1 MGLFDKIRGEL
12 IDIIEWLDDSRDTMV
27 YRFPR
32 YQNEIKM
39 GAKLVVRESQTA
51 VFVNEGTIAD
61 VFQPGTY
68 TLETQNMPVLSTL
81 KGWKYGF
88 NSPFKAEVYFVSTRQ
103 FTDLKWGTQNPIML
117 RDADFGMVR
126 VRAFGGFAARVVN
139 PGAFL
144 KELVGT
150 DGLFKTDEVSEYL
163 RQMIV
168 GRLAGALAHAQ
179 VAVLDLAANQEA
191 IAARLAG
198 VLTEE
203 LAPTGIAI
211 PKFIIENVS
220 LPPEVEQAMD
230 KRTQMGV
237 LGDLNKYTQF
247 QTANAIENASKN
259 PGGAGDAL
267 GIGLGVGLGQ
277 QAAAGMYQQ
286 IQAPTPPTPPPAQ
299 PAPSAQPDQRPA
311 GPPPLPNVAEWYI
324 AVNGQQVGPLDEA
337 GLRSNTANGQLSGST
352 LVWRNGMGAWTQA
365 SAVPEIARLLPQG
378 PPPLPPQN

>member
-1 MGLFDKIRGEL
+1 MGLMDKLRGEL
-12 IDIIEWLDDSRDTMV
+12 VDIIEWLDDSRDTMV

-51 VFVNEGTIAD
+51 VFINEGTIAD

-68 TLETQNMPVLSTL
+68 TLETKNMPILSTL

-88 NSPFKAEVYFVSTRQ
+88 NSPFKAEVYFVNTRQ
-103 FTDLKWGTQNPIML
+103 FTELKWGTQNPIML

-126 VRAFGGFAARVVN
+126 VRAFGAFAARVVD

-150 DGLFKTDEVSEYL
+150 DALFKTDEVKEFL

-179 VAVLDLAANQEA
+179 VAVLDLAANQEQ

-198 VLTEE
+198 TLTEE
-203 LAPTGIAI
+203 CQPMGIAI

-220 LPPEVEQAMD
+220 LPPEVEEAMD

-237 LGDLNKYTQF
+237 LGDLGRYTQF
-247 QTANAIENASKN
+247 QAANAMEDAANN
-259 PGGAGDAL
+259 PGGAGEGL

-277 QAAAGMYQQ
+277 RAAAALS
-286 IQAPTPPTPPPAQ
+286 APIAAPQ
-299 PAPSAQPDQRPA
+299 PAAAPAPVAAA
-311 GPPPLPNVAEWYI
+311 GPPPLPVATAWYI
-324 AVNGQQVGPLDEA
+324 GVGGQQVGPLDSG
-337 GLRSNTANGQLSGST
+337 GLQSNVASGQLTPGT
-352 LVWRNGMGAWTQA
+352 LVWKAGMGEWTAA
-365 SAVPEIARLLPQG
+365 SSIPEIAQLFPQG
-378 PPPLPPQN
+378 PPPLPQQG

>member
-1 MGLFDKIRGEL
+1 MFDKIRGEL
-12 IDIIEWLDDSRDTMV
+12 VDIIEWLDDSRDTMV

-39 GAKLVVRESQTA
+39 GAQLIVRESQVA

-61 VFQPGTY
+61 VFQPGTH

-103 FTDLKWGTQNPIML
+103 FTELKWGTQNPIML

-126 VRAFGGFAARVVN
+126 VRAFGAFSARVVD
-139 PGAFL
+139 PARFL

-150 DGLFKTDEVSEYL
+150 DGLFKTDEVKEFL
-163 RQMIV
+163 RQLIV

-179 VAVLDLAANQEA
+179 VAVLDLALHQEQ

-198 VLTEE
+198 TLTEE
-203 LAPTGIAI
+203 LAPNGIAV

-247 QTANAIENASKN
+247 QTANAIENASNN
-259 PGGAGDAL
+259 PGGAGDAM
-267 GIGLGVGLGQ
+267 GIGLGVGIGQ
-277 QAAAGMYQQ
+277 QAAASMYQQ
-286 IQAPTPPTPPPAQ
+286 PAAQPPATA
-299 PAPSAQPDQRPA
+299 PAAPA
-311 GPPPLPNVAEWYI
+311 GPPPLPTAAQWYV
-324 AVNGQQVGPLDEA
+324 AVNGQQLGPLDEA
-337 GLRSNTANGQLSGST
+337 GLQAQVSGRQLTATT
-352 LVWRNGMGAWTQA
+352 LVWRAGLNEWTQA
-365 SAVPEIARLLPQG
+365 SNVPEIARLLPQG
-378 PPPLPPQN
+378 PPPLPPQ

>member
-12 IDIIEWLDDSRDTMV
+12 VDIIEWLDDSRDTMV

-39 GAKLVVRESQTA
+39 GAKLIVRESQTA

-61 VFQPGTY
+61 VFQPGTH

-103 FTDLKWGTQNPIML
+103 FTELKWGTQNPIMM

-126 VRAFGGFAARVVN
+126 VRAFGGFSARVVD
-139 PGAFL
+139 PGKFL

-150 DGLFKTDEVSEYL
+150 DGLFKTDEVKEYL

-198 VLTEE
+198 TLTEE
-203 LAPTGIAI
+203 LAPSGIAI

-247 QTANAIENASKN
+247 QTANAIENASNN
-259 PGGAGDAL
+259 PGGAGDAM

-277 QAAAGMYQQ
+277 QAAASMYQQ
-286 IQAPTPPTPPPAQ
+286 QASPPPAPAAAA
-299 PAPSAQPDQRPA
+299 PAPPVAAPA
-311 GPPPLPNVAEWYI
+311 GPPPLPTAVQWYI
-324 AVNGQQVGPLDEA
+324 AANGQQVGPLDES
-337 GLRSNTANGQLSGST
+337 GLQSQVSGGHLAATT
-352 LVWRNGMGAWTQA
+352 LVWKAGMAEWTAA
-365 SAVPEIARLLPQG
+365 SSVPEIARLLPQG
-378 PPPLPPQN
+378 PPPLPPQ

>member
-1 MGLFDKIRGEL
+1 LKEDMMGLMDKIRGEL

-39 GAKLVVRESQTA
+39 GAKLIVRESQVA
-51 VFVNEGTIAD
+51 VFINEGTIAD

-68 TLETQNMPVLSTL
+68 TLETQNMPILTTL

-88 NSPFKAEVYFVSTRQ
+88 DSPFKAEVYFVNTRQ
-103 FTDLKWGTQNPIML
+103 FTELKWGTQNPIML

-126 VRAFGGFAARVVN
+126 VRAFGAFVARVVD
-139 PGAFL
+139 PAKFL

-150 DGLFKTDEVSEYL
+150 DSQFKTDEVKEFL

-179 VAVLDLAANQEA
+179 VAVLDLAANQEQ

-198 VLTEE
+198 TLTEE
-203 LAPTGIAI
+203 CAPMGIAI

-220 LPPEVEQAMD
+220 LPPEVEEAMD

-237 LGDLNKYTQF
+237 LGDLNRYTQF
-247 QTANAIENASKN
+247 QTANAIEDAANN
-259 PGGAGDAL
+259 PGGTGEAL
-267 GIGLGVGLGQ
+267 GIGLGVGIGQ
-277 QAAAGMYQQ
+277 RAAAAMS
-286 IQAPTPPTPPPAQ
+286 APAEAAPPPPAV
-299 PAPSAQPDQRPA
+299 AA
-311 GPPPLPNVAEWYI
+311 GPPPLPTASQWYI
-324 AVNGQQVGPLDEA
+324 GVGGQQVGPLDSA
-337 GLRSNTANGQLSGST
+337 GLRSNIDNGQLTAST
-352 LVWRNGMGAWTQA
+352 LVWKNGMSAWTAA
-365 SAVPEIARLLPQG
+365 SDVPEVAPLLPQT
-378 PPPLPPQN
+378 PPPLPQG

>member
-1 MGLFDKIRGEL
+1 MVGLFDKIRGEL
-12 IDIIEWLDDSRDTMV
+12 VDIIEWLDDSRDTMV

-39 GAKLVVRESQTA
+39 GAKLIVRESQTA

-61 VFQPGTY
+61 VFQPGTH

-103 FTDLKWGTQNPIML
+103 FTELKWGTQNPIMM

-126 VRAFGGFAARVVN
+126 VRAFGGFSARVVD
-139 PGAFL
+139 PGKFL

-150 DGLFKTDEVSEYL
+150 DGLFKTDEVKEYL

-198 VLTEE
+198 TLTEE
-203 LAPTGIAI
+203 LAPSGIAI

-247 QTANAIENASKN
+247 QTANAIENASNN
-259 PGGAGDAL
+259 PGGAGDAM

-277 QAAAGMYQQ
+277 QAAASMYQQ
-286 IQAPTPPTPPPAQ
+286 QASPPPAPAAAA
-299 PAPSAQPDQRPA
+299 PAPPVAAPA
-311 GPPPLPNVAEWYI
+311 GPPPLPTAVQWYI
-324 AVNGQQVGPLDEA
+324 AANGQQVGPLDES
-337 GLRSNTANGQLSGST
+337 GLQSQVSGGHLAATT
-352 LVWRNGMGAWTQA
+352 LVWKAGMAEWTAA
-365 SAVPEIARLLPQG
+365 SSVPEIARLLPQG
-378 PPPLPPQN
+378 PPPLPPQ